1 MPPQMALAVPFR
13 CAEKH
18 CNRRSNTDIERRVK
32 GVQRVLTESVEDNAR
47 RARVRHNFSLPF
59 FHVVRNE
66 MVTILESHMERPQL
80 NGLRRRTGT
89 WSTWQAA
96 TALFTIFVFLACA
109 TSSAASG
116 RRARLSSGLTAHVNS
131 GSSAPVNLIVSGPQ
145 ERIDWLVR
153 RHGLR
158 VKKILS
164 SGAVLTASRAAMIA
178 LADDDEVEALS
189 GDPMVRS
196 HMAVATATTGADA
209 AWAGNYGP
217 NDQNQQIYGSI
228 ASPAISPYAIT
239 VGAIRTQ
246 GTGDKS
252 DDEVAPWSSKGPTLM
267 ADIIKPDLV
276 APGSESL
283 DLAHVDADRIKTVMT
298 VSRRMTFTPEDGALN
313 GQSIIWGNSANGQDS
328 IIWGNSI
335 ISALRMVLVAIN
347 HEISSVLSVVYLKER
362 SRDALCA
369 VDAIG
374 MHSDG
379 VTGLTVQL
387 GSKVTG

>member
-1 MPPQMALAVPFR
+1 MALAVPFR

-18 CNRRSNTDIERRVK
+18 CNRRSNTDIERRLK

-66 MVTILESHMERPQL
+66 MVAILESHMERPQL
-80 NGLRRRTGT
+80 NGLRRRTGA

-96 TALFTIFVFLACA
+96 TALFTIFVLLACA

-116 RRARLSSGLTAHVNS
+116 RRARLSSDLTAHVNS

-145 ERIDWLVR
+145 ERLARLVR

-158 VKKILS
+158 VKKTLS

-178 LADDDEVEALS
+178 LADDDEIEALS

-228 ASPAISPYAIT
+228 ASRAISPYAIT

-252 DDEVAPWSSKGPTLM
+252 DDEVAPWSSKGPTLV

-283 DLAHVDADRIKTVMT
+283 DLANVDANRIKTVMT
-298 VSRRMTFTPEDGALN
+298 VSRRMAFTPEDGALN

-335 ISALRMVLVAIN
+335 SSAVRMVLVAIN
-347 HEISSVLSVVYLKER
+347 QEISSVLSVVYLKER

-374 MHSDG
+374 MHSGG

>member
-1 MPPQMALAVPFR
+1 M
-13 CAEKH
+13 
-18 CNRRSNTDIERRVK
+18 
-32 GVQRVLTESVEDNAR
+32 LTESVEDNAR

-66 MVTILESHMERPQL
+66 MVAILESHMERPQL
-80 NGLRRRTGT
+80 NGLRRRTGA

-96 TALFTIFVFLACA
+96 TALFTIFVLLACA

-116 RRARLSSGLTAHVNS
+116 RRARLSSDLTAHLNS

-153 RHGLR
+153 RRGLR
-158 VKKILS
+158 VKKFLI
-164 SGAVLTASRAAMIA
+164 SGAVLTASGAAMIA
-178 LADDDEVEALS
+178 LADDDEIEALS

-196 HMAVATATTGADA
+196 HMAVD
-209 AWAGNYGP
+209 
-217 NDQNQQIYGSI
+217 
-228 ASPAISPYAIT
+228 
-239 VGAIRTQ
+239 AIRTQ

-252 DDEVAPWSSKGPTLM
+252 DDEVAPWSSKGPTLV

-276 APGSESL
+276 APGSGSL
-283 DLAHVDADRIKTVMT
+283 DLANVDADRIKTVMT
-298 VSRRMTFTPEDGALN
+298 VSRRMTFTPEDGTLN
-313 GQSIIWGNSANGQDS
+313 GQSIIWGNS
-328 IIWGNSI
+328 I
-335 ISALRMVLVAIN
+335 ISAVRMVLVAIN
-347 HEISSVLSVVYLKER
+347 QEISSVLSVVYLKER
-362 SRDALCA
+362 SRDVLCA

-374 MHSDG
+374 MHSGG

>member
-80 NGLRRRTGT
+80 NGLRRRTGA

-96 TALFTIFVFLACA
+96 TALFTIFVLLACA

-116 RRARLSSGLTAHVNS
+116 RRARLSSDLTAHVHS

-145 ERIDWLVR
+145 ERLARLVR

-158 VKKILS
+158 VKKTLS

-178 LADDDEVEALS
+178 LADDDEIEALS

-228 ASPAISPYAIT
+228 ASRAISPYAIT

-283 DLAHVDADRIKTVMT
+283 DLANVDANRIKTVMT
-298 VSRRMTFTPEDGALN
+298 VSRRMAFTPEDGALN

-335 ISALRMVLVAIN
+335 ISAVRIVLVAIN
-347 HEISSVLSVVYLKER
+347 QEISSVLSVVYLKER

-374 MHSDG
+374 MHSGG

>member
-18 CNRRSNTDIERRVK
+18 CNRRSNTDIERRLK

-66 MVTILESHMERPQL
+66 MVAILESHMERPQL
-80 NGLRRRTGT
+80 NGLRRRTGA

-96 TALFTIFVFLACA
+96 TALFTIFVLLACA
-109 TSSAASG
+109 TLSAASG
-116 RRARLSSGLTAHVNS
+116 RRARLSSDLTAHVNS

-145 ERIDWLVR
+145 ERLARLVR
-153 RHGLR
+153 HHGLR
-158 VKKILS
+158 VKKTLS

-178 LADDDEVEALS
+178 LADDDEIEALS
-189 GDPMVRS
+189 GDLMVRS

-228 ASPAISPYAIT
+228 ASRAISPYAIT

-252 DDEVAPWSSKGPTLM
+252 DDEVAPWSSKGPTLV

-276 APGSESL
+276 APGSGSL
-283 DLAHVDADRIKTVMT
+283 DLANVDADRIKTVMT
-298 VSRRMTFTPEDGALN
+298 VSRRMAFTPEDGALN

-335 ISALRMVLVAIN
+335 SSAVRMVLVAIN
-347 HEISSVLSVVYLKER
+347 QEISSVLSVVYLKER
-362 SRDALCA
+362 PRDVLCA

-374 MHSDG
+374 MHSGG

>member
-13 CAEKH
+13 CAEKY
-18 CNRRSNTDIERRVK
+18 CNRRSNTDIERRLK

-66 MVTILESHMERPQL
+66 MVAILESHMERPQL
-80 NGLRRRTGT
+80 NGLRRRTGA

-96 TALFTIFVFLACA
+96 TALFTIFVLLACA

-178 LADDDEVEALS
+178 LADDDEIEDLS

-196 HMAVATATTGADA
+196 HMAVATATAGADA
-209 AWAGNYGP
+209 AWAGNYGT

-228 ASPAISPYAIT
+228 AFPAISPYAIT

-283 DLAHVDADRIKTVMT
+283 DLANVDADRIKTVMT

-335 ISALRMVLVAIN
+335 ISAVRIVLVAIN
-347 HEISSVLSVVYLKER
+347 QEISSVLSVVYLKER
-362 SRDALCA
+362 PRDVLCA

-374 MHSDG
+374 MHSGG

>member
-80 NGLRRRTGT
+80 NGLRRRTGA

-96 TALFTIFVFLACA
+96 TALFTIFVLLACA

-189 GDPMVRS
+189 GDLMVRS
-196 HMAVATATTGADA
+196 HMAVTTATAGADA
-209 AWAGNYGP
+209 AWAGNYGT

-283 DLAHVDADRIKTVMT
+283 DLANVDADRIKTVMT
-298 VSRRMTFTPEDGALN
+298 VSRRMAFTPEDGALN

-335 ISALRMVLVAIN
+335 ISAVRMVLVAIN
-347 HEISSVLSVVYLKER
+347 QEISSVLSVVYLKER
-362 SRDALCA
+362 PRDVLCA

-374 MHSDG
+374 MHSGG

>member
-18 CNRRSNTDIERRVK
+18 CNRRSNTDIERRLK

-66 MVTILESHMERPQL
+66 MVAILESHMERPQL
-80 NGLRRRTGT
+80 NGLRRRTGA

-96 TALFTIFVFLACA
+96 TALFTIFVLLACA

-116 RRARLSSGLTAHVNS
+116 RRARLSSDLTAHVNS

-178 LADDDEVEALS
+178 LADDDEIEALS

-228 ASPAISPYAIT
+228 ASRAISPYAIT

-252 DDEVAPWSSKGPTLM
+252 DDEVAPWSSKGPTLV

-283 DLAHVDADRIKTVMT
+283 DLANVDADRIKTVMT
-298 VSRRMTFTPEDGALN
+298 VSQRMTFTPEDGALN

-335 ISALRMVLVAIN
+335 ISAVRMVLVAIN
-347 HEISSVLSVVYLKER
+347 QEISSVLSVVYLKER

-374 MHSDG
+374 MHSGG

>member
-18 CNRRSNTDIERRVK
+18 CNRRSNTDIERRLK
-32 GVQRVLTESVEDNAR
+32 GVQHVLTESVEDNAR
-47 RARVRHNFSLPF
+47 RARVRHEFSLPF

-66 MVTILESHMERPQL
+66 MVAILESHMERPQL
-80 NGLRRRTGT
+80 NGLRRRTGA

-96 TALFTIFVFLACA
+96 TALFTIFVLLACA

-116 RRARLSSGLTAHVNS
+116 RRARLSSDLTAHLNS

-153 RHGLR
+153 RRGLR

-189 GDPMVRS
+189 GDLMVRS
-196 HMAVATATTGADA
+196 HMAVATATAGADA
-209 AWAGNYGP
+209 AWAGSYGT

-228 ASPAISPYAIT
+228 AFPAISPYAIT
-239 VGAIRTQ
+239 AGAIRTP

-252 DDEVAPWSSKGPTLM
+252 DDKVAPWSSKGPTLM

-276 APGSESL
+276 APGSGSL
-283 DLAHVDADRIKTVMT
+283 DLAHVDANRIKTVMT
-298 VSRRMTFTPEDGALN
+298 VSRRMTFTPEDGTLN

-335 ISALRMVLVAIN
+335 SSAVRMVLVAIN
-347 HEISSVLSVVYLKER
+347 QEISSVLSVVYLKER
-362 SRDALCA
+362 SRDVLCA

-374 MHSDG
+374 MHSGG

>member
-66 MVTILESHMERPQL
+66 MVAILESHMERPQL
-80 NGLRRRTGT
+80 NGLRRRTGA
-89 WSTWQAA
+89 WS
-96 TALFTIFVFLACA
+96 TIFVLLACA

-178 LADDDEVEALS
+178 LADDDEIEDLS
-189 GDPMVRS
+189 GDLMVRS
-196 HMAVATATTGADA
+196 HMAVATATAGADA
-209 AWAGNYGP
+209 AWAGNYGT

-228 ASPAISPYAIT
+228 AFPAISPYAIT

-283 DLAHVDADRIKTVMT
+283 DLANVDADRIKTVMT

-335 ISALRMVLVAIN
+335 ISAVRMVLVAIN
-347 HEISSVLSVVYLKER
+347 QEISSVLSVVYLKER
-362 SRDALCA
+362 PRDVLCA

-374 MHSDG
+374 MHSGG

>member
-1 MPPQMALAVPFR
+1 MALAVPFR

-18 CNRRSNTDIERRVK
+18 CNRRSNTDIERRLK

-66 MVTILESHMERPQL
+66 MVAILESHMERPQL
-80 NGLRRRTGT
+80 NGLRRRTGA

-96 TALFTIFVFLACA
+96 TALFTIFVLLACA
-109 TSSAASG
+109 TLSAASG

-145 ERIDWLVR
+145 ERLARLVR

-158 VKKILS
+158 VKKTLS

-178 LADDDEVEALS
+178 LADDDEIEALS

-209 AWAGNYGP
+209 AWAGSYGP

-228 ASPAISPYAIT
+228 ASRAISPYAIT

-252 DDEVAPWSSKGPTLM
+252 DDEVAPWSSKGPTPV

-283 DLAHVDADRIKTVMT
+283 DLANVDANRIKTVMT
-298 VSRRMTFTPEDGALN
+298 VSRRMALTPEDGALN

-335 ISALRMVLVAIN
+335 SSAVRMVLVAIN
-347 HEISSVLSVVYLKER
+347 QEISSVLSVVYLKER

-374 MHSDG
+374 MHSGG

>member
-80 NGLRRRTGT
+80 NGLRRRTGA

-96 TALFTIFVFLACA
+96 TALFTIFVLLACA

-178 LADDDEVEALS
+178 LADDDEIEDLS

-196 HMAVATATTGADA
+196 HMAVATATAGADA
-209 AWAGNYGP
+209 AWAGNYGT

-252 DDEVAPWSSKGPTLM
+252 DDEVAPWSSKGPTLV

-283 DLAHVDADRIKTVMT
+283 DLANVDANRIKTVMT
-298 VSRRMTFTPEDGALN
+298 VSRRMAFTPEDGALN

-335 ISALRMVLVAIN
+335 ISAVRMVLVAIN
-347 HEISSVLSVVYLKER
+347 QEISSVLSVVYLKER

-374 MHSDG
+374 MHSGG

>member
-1 MPPQMALAVPFR
+1 MPPQMALPVPFR

-18 CNRRSNTDIERRVK
+18 CNRRSNTDIERRLK
-32 GVQRVLTESVEDNAR
+32 GVQRVLTDSVEDNAR
-47 RARVRHNFSLPF
+47 RARVRHDFSLPF

-66 MVTILESHMERPQL
+66 MVAILESHMERPQL
-80 NGLRRRTGT
+80 NGLRRRTGA

-96 TALFTIFVFLACA
+96 TALFTIFVLLACA
-109 TSSAASG
+109 TLSAASG
-116 RRARLSSGLTAHVNS
+116 RRVRLSSGLTAHVNS

-158 VKKILS
+158 VKKTLS

-178 LADDDEVEALS
+178 LADDDEIEALS
-189 GDPMVRS
+189 GDLMVRS

-228 ASPAISPYAIT
+228 ASRAISPYAIT

-252 DDEVAPWSSKGPTLM
+252 DDEVAPWSSKGPTLV

-276 APGSESL
+276 APGSGSL
-283 DLAHVDADRIKTVMT
+283 DLANVDADRIKTVVT
-298 VSRRMTFTPEDGALN
+298 VSRRMTFTPEHGALN

-335 ISALRMVLVAIN
+335 SSAVRMVLVAIN
-347 HEISSVLSVVYLKER
+347 QEISSVLSVVYLKER
-362 SRDALCA
+362 SRDVLCA

-374 MHSDG
+374 MHSGG

>member
-1 MPPQMALAVPFR
+1 MALAVPFR

-18 CNRRSNTDIERRVK
+18 CNRRSNTDIERRLK

-66 MVTILESHMERPQL
+66 MVAILESHMERPQL
-80 NGLRRRTGT
+80 NGLRRRTGA

-96 TALFTIFVFLACA
+96 TALFTIFVLLACA

-116 RRARLSSGLTAHVNS
+116 RRARLSSDLTAHVNS

-145 ERIDWLVR
+145 ERLARLVR

-189 GDPMVRS
+189 GDLMVRS

-228 ASPAISPYAIT
+228 ASRAISPYAIT

-252 DDEVAPWSSKGPTLM
+252 DDEVAPWSSKGPTPV

-283 DLAHVDADRIKTVMT
+283 DLANVDANRIKTVMT
-298 VSRRMTFTPEDGALN
+298 VSRRMALTPEDGALN

-335 ISALRMVLVAIN
+335 SSAVRMVLVAIN
-347 HEISSVLSVVYLKER
+347 QEISSVLSVVYLKER
-362 SRDALCA
+362 PRDVLCA

-374 MHSDG
+374 MHSGG

>member
-18 CNRRSNTDIERRVK
+18 CNKRSNTDIERRLK
-32 GVQRVLTESVEDNAR
+32 GVQRVLTDSVEDNAR
-47 RARVRHNFSLPF
+47 RARVRHDFSLPF

-66 MVTILESHMERPQL
+66 MVAILESHMERPQL
-80 NGLRRRTGT
+80 NGLRRRTGA

-96 TALFTIFVFLACA
+96 TALFTIFVLLACA
-109 TSSAASG
+109 TLSAASG

-158 VKKILS
+158 VKKTLS

-178 LADDDEVEALS
+178 LADDDEIEALS
-189 GDPMVRS
+189 GDLMVRS

-228 ASPAISPYAIT
+228 ASRAISPYAIT

-252 DDEVAPWSSKGPTLM
+252 DDEVAP
-267 ADIIKPDLV
+267 
-276 APGSESL
+276 
-283 DLAHVDADRIKTVMT
+283 
-298 VSRRMTFTPEDGALN
+298 
-313 GQSIIWGNSANGQDS
+313 
-328 IIWGNSI
+328 
-335 ISALRMVLVAIN
+335 
-347 HEISSVLSVVYLKER
+347 
-362 SRDALCA
+362 
-369 VDAIG
+369 
-374 MHSDG
+374 
-379 VTGLTVQL
+379 
-387 GSKVTG
+387 

>member
-18 CNRRSNTDIERRVK
+18 CNRRSNTDIERRLK

-47 RARVRHNFSLPF
+47 CARVRHNFSLPF

-66 MVTILESHMERPQL
+66 MVAILESHMERPQL
-80 NGLRRRTGT
+80 NGLRRRTGA

-96 TALFTIFVFLACA
+96 TALFTIFVLLACA

-145 ERIDWLVR
+145 ERLARLVR
-153 RHGLR
+153 HHGLR
-158 VKKILS
+158 VKKTLS

-189 GDPMVRS
+189 GDLMVRS

-209 AWAGNYGP
+209 AWVGNYGP

-228 ASPAISPYAIT
+228 ASRAISPYAIT

-252 DDEVAPWSSKGPTLM
+252 DDEVAPWSSKGPTPV

-283 DLAHVDADRIKTVMT
+283 DLANVDANRIKTVMT
-298 VSRRMTFTPEDGALN
+298 VSRRMALTPEDGALN

-335 ISALRMVLVAIN
+335 SSAVRMVLVAIN
-347 HEISSVLSVVYLKER
+347 QEISSVLSVVYLKER
-362 SRDALCA
+362 PRDVLCA

-374 MHSDG
+374 MHSGG

>member
-18 CNRRSNTDIERRVK
+18 CNRRSNTDIERRLK

-66 MVTILESHMERPQL
+66 MVAILESHMERPQL
-80 NGLRRRTGT
+80 NGLRRRTGA

-96 TALFTIFVFLACA
+96 TALFTIFVLLACA

-116 RRARLSSGLTAHVNS
+116 RRARLSSDLTAHVNS

-145 ERIDWLVR
+145 ERLARLVR

-158 VKKILS
+158 VKKTLS

-178 LADDDEVEALS
+178 LADDDEIEALS

-228 ASPAISPYAIT
+228 ASRAISPYAIT

-252 DDEVAPWSSKGPTLM
+252 DDEVAPWSSKGPTLV

-283 DLAHVDADRIKTVMT
+283 DLANVDANRIKTVMT
-298 VSRRMTFTPEDGALN
+298 VSRRMAFTPEDGALN

-335 ISALRMVLVAIN
+335 ISAVRMVLVAIN
-347 HEISSVLSVVYLKER
+347 QEISSVLSVVYLKER

-374 MHSDG
+374 MHSGG

>member
-18 CNRRSNTDIERRVK
+18 CNRRSNTDIERRLK

-66 MVTILESHMERPQL
+66 MVAILESHMERPQL
-80 NGLRRRTGT
+80 NGLRRRTGA

-96 TALFTIFVFLACA
+96 TALFTIFVLLACA

-116 RRARLSSGLTAHVNS
+116 RRARLSSDLTAHVNS

-145 ERIDWLVR
+145 ERLARLVR

-158 VKKILS
+158 VKKTLS

-178 LADDDEVEALS
+178 LADDDEIEALS

-228 ASPAISPYAIT
+228 ASRAISPYAIT

-252 DDEVAPWSSKGPTLM
+252 DDEVAPWSSKGPTPV

-283 DLAHVDADRIKTVMT
+283 DLANVDANRIKTVMT

-335 ISALRMVLVAIN
+335 SSAVRMVLVAIN
-347 HEISSVLSVVYLKER
+347 QEISSVLSVVYLKER
-362 SRDALCA
+362 PRDVLCA

-374 MHSDG
+374 MHSGG

>member
-1 MPPQMALAVPFR
+1 MALAVPFR

-18 CNRRSNTDIERRVK
+18 CNRRSNTDIERRLK

-59 FHVVRNE
+59 FHDVRNE
-66 MVTILESHMERPQL
+66 MVAILESHMERPQL
-80 NGLRRRTGT
+80 NGLRRRTGA

-96 TALFTIFVFLACA
+96 TALFTIFVLLACA

-145 ERIDWLVR
+145 ERLARLVR
-153 RHGLR
+153 HHGLR
-158 VKKILS
+158 VKKTLS

-178 LADDDEVEALS
+178 LADDDEIEALS

-228 ASPAISPYAIT
+228 ASRAISPYAIT

-252 DDEVAPWSSKGPTLM
+252 DDEVAPWSSKGPTLV

-283 DLAHVDADRIKTVMT
+283 DLANVDANRIKTVMT

-335 ISALRMVLVAIN
+335 SSAVRMVLVAIN
-347 HEISSVLSVVYLKER
+347 QEISSVLSVVYLKER
-362 SRDALCA
+362 PRDVLCA

-374 MHSDG
+374 MHSGG

>member
-18 CNRRSNTDIERRVK
+18 CNRRSNTDIERRLK

-66 MVTILESHMERPQL
+66 MVAILESHMERPQL
-80 NGLRRRTGT
+80 NGLRRRTGA

-96 TALFTIFVFLACA
+96 TALFTIFVLLACA

-116 RRARLSSGLTAHVNS
+116 RRARLSSDLTAHVNS

-158 VKKILS
+158 VKKTLS

-178 LADDDEVEALS
+178 LADDDEIEALS

-228 ASPAISPYAIT
+228 ASRAISPYAIT

-252 DDEVAPWSSKGPTLM
+252 DDEVAPWSSKGPTLV

-283 DLAHVDADRIKTVMT
+283 DLANVDANRIKTVMT
-298 VSRRMTFTPEDGALN
+298 VSRRMAFTPEDGALN

-335 ISALRMVLVAIN
+335 ISAVRMVLVAIN
-347 HEISSVLSVVYLKER
+347 QEISSVLSVVYLKER

-374 MHSDG
+374 MHSGG

>member
-80 NGLRRRTGT
+80 NGLRRRTGA

-96 TALFTIFVFLACA
+96 TALFTIFVLLACA

-178 LADDDEVEALS
+178 LADDDEIEDLS

-196 HMAVATATTGADA
+196 HMAVTTATTGADA
-209 AWAGNYGP
+209 AWAGDYGT
-217 NDQNQQIYGSI
+217 I

-283 DLAHVDADRIKTVMT
+283 DLANVDADRIKTVMT
-298 VSRRMTFTPEDGALN
+298 VSRRMTFTPEDGTLN

-335 ISALRMVLVAIN
+335 ISAVRIVLVAIN
-347 HEISSVLSVVYLKER
+347 QEISSVLSVVYLKER
-362 SRDALCA
+362 PRDVLCA

-374 MHSDG
+374 MHSGG